1 MNNTTKRSIH
11 TSLTALLLC
20 FVMLVGTTF
29 AWFTDTA
36 TSEGNVIQS
45 GNLKIDLL
53 LLDKETGVF
62 NSIKENSAPIYSD
75 DILWEPGYTDVKI
88 LKVSNE
94 GTLNLKWVAKF
105 VSDKELSPLAEV
117 IDVYVNPSIGDN
129 PTYPTDRQL
138 DANWQHVGT
147 LDQFIGTISET
158 TYGFLGAGKS
168 ANLGI
173 ALKMQETAD
182 NNYQDKTLGEFTIKV
197 LATQATGESDSF
209 DDQYDAG
216 AEWPNTGLNESAS
229 TAIDS
234 NNLMLG
240 ALTTAVNIDNG
251 NVSATIPED
260 VKVAEGATSFDLT
273 VKSADADGNISFGEG
288 GSATGF
294 DVHIAGVAADN
305 TQPMTVNLGA
315 VLPTGLGETEL
326 KLYHTE
332 NGVPELM
339 RPVGSTSEFT
349 IHNQYTYNAE
359 TGEVSIYV
367 ATFSIFSAVKTGA
380 DVWDGTSVA
389 DSFASGSG
397 TEADPYIIETAAQLV
412 YFRNQVDGGN
422 TFAGKYVKLGRDIN
436 LAGFNFDPIGR
447 GYESSGGKVFKGT
460 FDGQNYTIYGL
471 KQNGWELGFDN
482 GTQGAGLF
490 ASVVDA
496 TIKNLTIS
504 GADIKFDCVDMG
516 IVVGYAYGTC
526 NFENIIVTKSTI
538 ANYNRY
544 TGGVVGEV
552 NGTHTFKDII
562 VDSTV
567 TISSLWGSFDTAIG
581 GVIGGK
587 YGNATVSMTNVIV
600 ACELD
605 VYSDVTA
612 AYQWYAYRRCG
623 MLIGH
628 TEQNSPKSALNAD
641 APFLTCDNVKVYYG
655 DWVNYNY
662 YQFEKQDND
671 TGKRYPWVRAEAS
684 SVGNNG
690 AFSNP
695 RYGVPTHGG
704 VKVTDDPN
712 METLKT
718 GYAAIT
724 FNQLYGGGQGVYG
737 KADHDGVKIHHLNPE
752 ATKTIYFQNTNGW
765 DNLKLM
771 YIYKTPFNGDTW
783 TTVVEGISLG
793 EAVDAQGKYAIY
805 KVTVPAD
812 AYAFTIIGDSE
823 GETTPEI
830 VMSSLADGHLY
841 YVNEDDEIKHCKY
854 IDGYKT
860 VYFENNKGWT
870 DVYLYYWCNDGTAD
884 WGTMEFPGEKM
895 TLVSSEGVYKVYS
908 FVIPAYATGFVFSD
922 GKENVTGTE
931 HYQSVDV
938 KLTSDPDG
946 KIFYLGSIDNNQVVD
961 GNKVNYKYSVNS
973 TKYVEG
979 YKTVTFINTWL
990 WSNVKVHYWSNNNGH
1005 TSYPGVGMTQSGQD
1019 ESYKIY
1025 TFKLPLYA
1033 DEFQITGVN
1042 TSGTTD
1048 KSPDTKVSDI
1058 VEGKIYSMFYVNGA
1072 NKLLESK
1079 KIYLKPNSN
1088 WKSSNAR
1095 FAAYVWSSNSNAI
1108 WIDMIKSSISTSST
1122 AYYACWIPQSYTKVI
1137 FGRMSPSVSNNGFD
1151 NPPMWNRT
1159 NDVTLSSSKNCY
1171 VINSSAWGDGNS
1183 NVGSWSENK

>member
-229 TAIDS
+229 ADIDAS
-234 NNLMLG
+234 NLILG

-339 RPVGSTSEFT
+339 TRVGSTSEFT

-367 ATFSIFSAVKTGA
+367 ASFSVFTAVKTT
-380 DVWDGTSVA
+380 DVDLWDGSSA
-389 DSFASGSG
+389 KGFASGSG
-397 TEADPYIIETAAQLV
+397 TKDSPYLINTAEQFA
-412 YFRNQVDGGN
+412 YFRDQVDGGN
-422 TFAGKYVKLGRDIN
+422 TFKDQYVKLGIDIN
-436 LAGFNFDPIGR
+436 LNNISFNPIG
-447 GYESSGGKVFKGT
+447 YNYVHKGGQAFMGT
-460 FDGQNYTIYGL
+460 FDGGKHTIYNL
-471 KQNGWELGFDN
+471 NQNGWDLEAKYPGEDYTTSTA
-482 GTQGAGLF
+482 GGGLF
-490 ASVVDA
+490 ASIKDA
-496 TIKNLTIS
+496 TIKNLAVSDANIVMEC
-504 GADIKFDCVDMG
+504 IDMG
-516 IVVGYAYGTC
+516 IVVGYAQGSCT
-526 NFENIIVTKSTI
+526 FDNIVVTSSKI
-538 ANYNRY
+538 ANYQRY

-552 NGTHTFKDII
+552 SGDPADSSVVGKHTFTNIT
-562 VDSTV
+562 VDSSV
-567 TISSLWGSFDTAIG
+567 VVGSLWGDFDNACG

-587 YGNATVSMTNVIV
+587 WGNATVYMENVTV
-600 ACELD
+600 AARID
-605 VYSDVTA
+605 AFSDVTA

-628 TEQNSPKSALNAD
+628 TEQNSPKKATNAAAD
-641 APFLTCDNVKVYYG
+641 FLTCKNVNVYYG
-655 DWVNYNY
+655 DWVNYTY
-662 YQFEKQDND
+662 YQFTNQTDEGGNKLWYSN
-671 TGKRYPWVRAEAS
+671 YPWVRAEA
-684 SVGNNG
+684 GENNG
-690 AFSNP
+690 AFSNV
-695 RYGVPTHGG
+695 RYGNPVVNGIKIDTKELAEEYMTCTEP
-704 VKVTDDPN
+704 VT
-712 METLKT
+712 
-718 GYAAIT
+718 IT

-737 KADHDGVKIHHLNPE
+737 TASHTANGSTVYVHKISDIATTTIKFQNNGEWSDVKIEYLFAHGNDTWSTLVEGLDATSVSDNGTYDVYTFNVPAIAHSIKITGTGKSTAEFKLADVKSNEIYALNIAGTELVETRKVTFTPDTTWKSDK
-752 ATKTIYFQNTNGW
+752 ARFALYAFDADNHNTW
-765 DNLKLM
+765 YNLKAEGSSYVCYLPVDYTGANICRM
-771 YIYKTPFNGDTW
+771 APNTQNDWANEWNQTPN
-783 TTVVEGISLG
+783 I
-793 EAVDAQGKYAIY
+793 
-805 KVTVPAD
+805 
-812 AYAFTIIGDSE
+812 
-823 GETTPEI
+823 
-830 VMSSLADGHLY
+830 
-841 YVNEDDEIKHCKY
+841 
-854 IDGYKT
+854 
-860 VYFENNKGWT
+860 
-870 DVYLYYWCNDGTAD
+870 
-884 WGTMEFPGEKM
+884 
-895 TLVSSEGVYKVYS
+895 TLS
-908 FVIPAYATGFVFSD
+908 
-922 GKENVTGTE
+922 
-931 HYQSVDV
+931 
-938 KLTSDPDG
+938 
-946 KIFYLGSIDNNQVVD
+946 
-961 GNKVNYKYSVNS
+961 
-973 TKYVEG
+973 
-979 YKTVTFINTWL
+979 
-990 WSNVKVHYWSNNNGH
+990 
-1005 TSYPGVGMTQSGQD
+1005 
-1019 ESYKIY
+1019 
-1025 TFKLPLYA
+1025 
-1033 DEFQITGVN
+1033 GVN
-1042 TSGTTD
+1042 DYTHQT
-1048 KSPDTKVSDI
+1048 
-1058 VEGKIYSMFYVNGA
+1058 
-1072 NKLLESK
+1072 
-1079 KIYLKPNSN
+1079 KIYLSLGNNTN
-1088 WKSSNAR
+1088 WTIDNAR
-1095 FAAYVWSSNSNAI
+1095 FAAYFFNNSTGKNTWVSMTYNKDLGVYECAI
-1108 WIDMIKSSISTSST
+1108 PSGDW
-1122 AYYACWIPQSYTKVI
+1122 PNVI
-1137 FGRMSPSVSNNGFD
+1137 FCRMNPSASANN
-1151 NPPMWNRT
+1151 WNNKWNQT
-1159 NDVTLSSSKNCY
+1159 GDLTHKFGEEKYTIPNNNWDGHN
-1171 VINSSAWGDGNS
+1171 DGNNRNNWAYFS
-1183 NVGSWSENK
+1183 NGTWYKHS